1 MLERGNDRWLSWSD
15 HGPRDG
21 KPVFFLHGIPG
32 SRVAPAGLATEASA
46 LGLRLI
52 SPDRPGYGDSTP
64 TGHYGLADHTSDLL
78 ALSDHLELERFSVLG
93 FSGGGVFALACAQEA
108 ASRMDNLVVV
118 GMPAIPLMEDPFA
131 HGGELSAGT
140 WRLGQDNPDTLP
152 AQLEPLLTSA
162 ESLCDAMHQ
171 AMSANDTALL
181 SQEPLRSAYLDELKA
196 ATAQGPRIA
205 ALSFARDIAL
215 MAKDWPF
222 KAGQIKRK
230 VHVVH
235 GLHDNLVFP
244 EHARCLASHLPD
256 CELSLLGT
264 AGHYTALTAPET
276 LRLLTQ

>member
-1 MLERGNDRWLSWSD
+1 MLERDKGRWLSWSD

-21 KPVFFLHGIPG
+21 KPVLFLHGIPG
-32 SRVAPAGLATEASA
+32 SRMAPAGLASQASA

-64 TGHYGLADHTSDLL
+64 AGHYGLADHTSDLL
-78 ALSDHLELERFSVLG
+78 ALADHLELERFSVLG
-93 FSGGGVFALACAQEA
+93 FSGGGIFALACAQRA
-108 ASRMDNLVVV
+108 ASRIDNLVVV
-118 GMPAIPLMEDPFA
+118 GMPAIPLMEDPFS

-140 WRLGQDNPDTLP
+140 WRLGRDNPDALP
-152 AQLEPLLTSA
+152 AQLEPLLTDA

-171 AMSANDTALL
+171 AMSADDTALL
-181 SQEPLRSAYLDELKA
+181 SEPLRTAYLEEIKA
-196 ATAQGPRIA
+196 ALAQGAQIA

-215 MAKDWPF
+215 MANEWPF
-222 KAGQIKRK
+222 EAGQIKHK

-244 EHARCLASHLPD
+244 EHARCLANHLPD
-256 CELSLLGT
+256 CELSLPGA

-276 LRLLTQ
+276 LQLLTQ